1 VLHREGRHRAG
12 ARVFLFRGRG
22 GAALSVI
29 SVDANGDVHL
39 GGRIVAVGR
48 GDHRVA

>member
-12 ARVFLFRGRG
+12 AWLFLFRGRA
-22 GAALSVI
+22 GAALSLI
-29 SVDANGDVHL
+29 SVDANGDLHL